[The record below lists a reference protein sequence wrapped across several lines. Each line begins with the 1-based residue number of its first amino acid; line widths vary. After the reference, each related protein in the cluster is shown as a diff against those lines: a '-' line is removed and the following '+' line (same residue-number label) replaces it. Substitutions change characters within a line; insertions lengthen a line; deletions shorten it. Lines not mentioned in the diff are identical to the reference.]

1 MAEITVY
8 GASWCPDSRRCK
20 RFLGEARVDFD
31 WVDVERNHDDAT
43 FVRRQSAG
51 KLVIPAVVFGDG
63 TVLVA
68 PQPADLAA
76 KLGIEP
82 PAARR
87 SFDLIIVGAG
97 PAGLSAALHAVREGI
112 HSLLIERATPGG
124 QAAMTPRL
132 MGSPGFPDGATGAE
146 VEQSLVSQAH
156 RYGLRILRGMGLS
169 ELRRVNGYLVA
180 VTEDGEEFTT
190 RSALV
195 ATGAVWET
203 LGIAGEEELRRG
215 GGVHFCA
222 SCDGP
227 FYRKAEELLVV
238 GAGDLAAQ
246 EALFLTQFA
255 GKVRVLES
263 NAAIQ
268 ASPLLQEKLRRH
280 PKIEFY
286 TSTEVVEL
294 VTGEDG
300 KLAEVVV
307 RDRTTGYVFSFN
319 PAAIFVYA
327 GVNPNTDPFKGTMDL
342 DEAGFIVTDR
352 SLETSIPG
360 VFAAGD
366 VRAGSTKQLGSAV
379 GEGVAAVVMI
389 RQYLEQLGDLAPRA
403 SA

>member
-1 MAEITVY
+1 M
-8 GASWCPDSRRCK
+8 
-20 RFLGEARVDFD
+20 
-31 WVDVERNHDDAT
+31 
-43 FVRRQSAG
+43 
-51 KLVIPAVVFGDG
+51 
-63 TVLVA
+63 
-68 PQPADLAA
+68 
-76 KLGIEP
+76 
-82 PAARR
+82 
-87 SFDLIIVGAG
+87 
-97 PAGLSAALHAVREGI
+97 
-112 HSLLIERATPGG
+112 
-124 QAAMTPRL
+124 
-132 MGSPGFPDGATGAE
+132 
-146 VEQSLVSQAH
+146 
-156 RYGLRILRGMGLS
+156 
-169 ELRRVNGYLVA
+169 
-180 VTEDGEEFTT
+180 
-190 RSALV
+190 
-195 ATGAVWET
+195 
-203 LGIAGEEELRRG
+203 
-215 GGVHFCA
+215 
-222 SCDGP
+222 
-227 FYRKAEELLVV
+227 
-238 GAGDLAAQ
+238 
-246 EALFLTQFA
+246 
-255 GKVRVLES
+255 LES

-366 VRAGSTKQLGSAV
+366 VRAGSTKQLGSAL